1 MTAWLRLFGQSH
13 RMGQL
18 SPQRAGAF
26 PHVRMRRSRQ
36 SPWVRDLTQETHLRS
51 ADLILPLFVIEGR
64 DRQESIGSLPTV
76 DRLSIDLIVQQAERA
91 YSLGIPAIALF
102 PAVDSALKTEGG
114 SEAIN
119 PDSLICR
126 TIRVLKKEV
135 PDIGIICDVA
145 LDPYTTH
152 GHDGVLRDGT
162 VNNDETVNIL
172 VQQAL
177 TLAASGCD
185 VVAPSDMMDGR
196 VGAIRAALESDDYTD
211 TMILSYAAKYASCF
225 YGPFRE
231 AVGSSQSLGKTQG
244 PLDKKTYQ
252 MNPANAAEALREVLL
267 DVAEGADMVMVK
279 PGMPY
284 LDVLRDITRVAEV
297 PVLAYQVSG
306 EYAMLSLGASQ
317 GLFDKKAAFHE
328 SLLAFKRAGA
338 RGIFTYAALE
348 VAEHLKEDF

>member
-1 MTAWLRLFGQSH
+1 MDQSSSLRV
-13 RMGQL
+13 
-18 SPQRAGAF
+18 GAF
-26 PHVRMRRSRQ
+26 PYVRMRRSRQ
-36 SPWVRDLTQETHLRS
+36 SPWIRNLVQETHLRS
-51 ADLILPLFVIEGR
+51 ADLILPLFVIEGQGR
-64 DRQESIGSLPTV
+64 REPIVSLPSV
-76 DRLSIDLIVQQAERA
+76 ERLSIDLIVRQAKHA
-91 YSLGIPAIALF
+91 FSLGIPAVALF
-102 PAVDSALKTEGG
+102 PAIDSGLKTEDGA
-114 SEAIN
+114 EALN

-152 GHDGVLRDGT
+152 GHDGVLREGT
-162 VNNDETVNIL
+162 VHNDETVKVL

-177 TLAASGCD
+177 TLAAVGCD
-185 VVAPSDMMDGR
+185 IVAPSDMMDGR
-196 VGAIRAALESDDYTD
+196 VGAIRAALERDGDVD

-231 AVGSSQSLGKTQG
+231 AVGSSQTLGKVQG

-252 MNPANAAEALREVLL
+252 MNPANAAEAVREVML
-267 DVAEGADMVMVK
+267 DIAEGADMVMVK
-279 PGMPY
+279 PGLPY
-284 LDVLRDITRVAEV
+284 LDVIRDVARVAEV

-306 EYAMLSLGASQ
+306 EYAMLSVGASQ

-348 VAEHLKEDF
+348 VAEHLREQF